1 MRKWIRRSF
10 KIRIFFTV
18 LFVSLLPLFIL
29 DGIMLPL
36 ILARSESQL
45 AEQARQQLNTVRAD
59 MQSVFQSFEEITL
72 SLTGNNSV
80 RRALLEANQPAGSL
94 YPVLF
99 SAAAGFDNR
108 AQLGIF
114 DRDGVC
120 RFGVGGMG
128 PGKTLPVDWGVLRAA
143 AQKNGLVYMAGSGNI
158 MLHGAMAIWD
168 DSGAPI
174 GYIVLAMTEAQL
186 DALFASLS
194 DTAANILLLDAY
206 WHPIYH
212 SQPAQGEAAVSV
224 LRRQLWEGKPLTGAG
239 DAFHFHV
246 SKEEETG
253 FYLVLQKPK
262 AFTRSI
268 VATFYAISGAMS
280 FLCLL
285 LCLWGAWLLSRHL
298 SQPVQEL
305 SHAMGEVERGDFSV
319 QIQSGREDEL
329 GKLSQSFNRMVAEY
343 QANLD
348 RSVKRQKE
356 LNETQ
361 VRMMQAQLNPHFLY
375 NTLDTMK
382 WLGVAHKVPQVA
394 ALATD
399 LATILRASISQEEMV
414 TLAQELELVER
425 YIAIQSIRFEDRFTC
440 EVDVAEEFQNCLV
453 PKLVLQPLV
462 ENAILHGVA
471 DLNEGYIKLWAERQE
486 DKLIISVSDNGRGMP
501 KELVD
506 KLNSP
511 DKRIMGGHLGL
522 YNVDSIIRLHFGNE
536 YGITA
541 RSASGE
547 GSCVSVCLPVIRRE
561 DGHAEDIG
569 RG

>member
-1 MRKWIRRSF
+1 MKKWIRHSF

-18 LFVSLLPLFIL
+18 LLVSLLPLIIL
-29 DGIMLPL
+29 DVIMLPL
-36 ILARSESQL
+36 IIARSESQL
-45 AEQARQQLNTVRAD
+45 AEQAQQQLNTVWAD
-59 MQSVFQSFEEITL
+59 MQSVFQSFDEIAL
-72 SLTGNNSV
+72 SLSNNVSV
-80 RRALLEANQPAGSL
+80 YRALTETNKPAGSL

-99 SAAAGFDNR
+99 SAAAGFDNH

-120 RFGVGGMG
+120 RFGVGGMV
-128 PGKTLPVDWGVLRAA
+128 PNKTLPVDWGVLRAA

-158 MLHGAMAIWD
+158 VLYGAIAVRGD
-168 DSGAPI
+168 TVEPAS
-174 GYIVLAMTEAQL
+174 YIVLAMTELQL
-186 DALFASLS
+186 DALFASLN

-206 WHPIYH
+206 WHPVYH
-212 SQPAQGEAAVSV
+212 SQFTQGEAAVSV
-224 LRRQLWEGKPLTGAG
+224 LRRQLWDGKPLTGAG
-239 DAFHFHV
+239 DEFHFHV
-246 SKEEETG
+246 SREEETG

-262 AFTRSI
+262 TFTRNI
-268 VATFYAISGAMS
+268 VATFYAISGVMGL
-280 FLCLL
+280 LCLM

-298 SQPVQEL
+298 SQPIHTL

-319 QIQSGREDEL
+319 QIQSNREDEL
-329 GKLSQSFNRMVAEY
+329 GKLSKSFNRMVAEY

-361 VRMMQAQLNPHFLY
+361 LRMMQAQLNPHFLY

-382 WLGVAHKVPQVA
+382 WLGVAHQVPQVA

-399 LATILRASISQEEMV
+399 LATILRTSISQEEMV

-440 EVDVAEEFQNCLV
+440 EIDVAEEFQSCLV

-471 DLNEGYIKLWAERQE
+471 DLRDGYIKLWAERQE
-486 DKLIISVSDNGRGMP
+486 DKLVISVSDNGRGMS
-501 KELVD
+501 KELVE

-522 YNVDSIIRLHFGNE
+522 YNVDSIIRLHFGGKC
-536 YGITA
+536 GITA

-547 GSCVSVCLPVIRRE
+547 GSCVSVCLPVMRME
-561 DGHAEDIG
+561 ESHAEDID